1 MAASKDKAQALKD
14 SYVDGIIAE
23 LDGASDPA
31 VRMAMREN
39 DIASVHAFPESGKV
53 GAINDG
59 DPSFYIHGGEQGD
72 SYKVDELPAYA
83 NPVPEGNGGR
93 ILMDGAEKEMNDTQN
108 FLDQERR
115 KMGGTGDLA
124 RLGPSTLEEFNKR
137 NPSNRP
143 RKERTLR
150 GNRSSTGG
158 FDASNLAGAM
168 GMEQGQQAG
177 MIIDVARGGK
187 LQVNDGNPK
196 MVIFDG
202 NRMTVQHAPSAAM
215 PNRGMP
221 YGTAHGGRISES
233 SRQRAVQGLYNGQG
247 NEIDS
252 ISNNATA
259 PGEKIYGR
267 AMKTPYTPKGYG
279 GPY

>member
-31 VRMAMREN
+31 VRMTMREN
-39 DIASVHAFPESGKV
+39 DIASIHAFPESGKV

-108 FLDQERR
+108 LLDQERR

-124 RLGPSTLEEFNKR
+124 RLGPRTLEEFNKR

-150 GNRSSTGG
+150 GDRSSTGG

-168 GMEQGQQAG
+168 GMEQGNTAG
-177 MIIDVARGGK
+177 AVFDLENGVFLGK
-187 LQVNDGNPK
+187 NDGNPR
-196 MVIFDG
+196 MVIRDG
-202 NRMTVQHAPSAAM
+202 NRRMVQAAGGARNPVRGGGYGAEDAHRLN
-215 PNRGMP
+215 PNDMAGL
-221 YGTAHGGRISES
+221 AAQLHGGGNNVDTTIYRKRKDIAN
-233 SRQRAVQGLYNGQG
+233 QYNEQMYQ
-247 NEIDS
+247 S
-252 ISNNATA
+252 
-259 PGEKIYGR
+259 
-267 AMKTPYTPKGYG
+267 YTR
-279 GPY
+279 